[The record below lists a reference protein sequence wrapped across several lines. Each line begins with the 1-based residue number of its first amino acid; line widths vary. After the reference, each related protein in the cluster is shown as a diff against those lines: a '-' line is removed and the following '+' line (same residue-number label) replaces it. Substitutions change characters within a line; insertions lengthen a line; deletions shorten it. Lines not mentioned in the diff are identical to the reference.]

1 METSS
6 KRGKI
11 PQKDW
16 PLIIKR
22 YEAGETLA
30 AIARTYDCSPPAIS
44 YILSRSRARHEVADS
59 AGPPATEPLQPGSA
73 KTSPSEPLSSPVQP
87 RSDGDGIVLNRVEAQ
102 TSIPVE
108 TIDPDTLQPDPT
120 VASNQRGDASD
131 ERTYSAATGLN
142 DSPQRDDEVR
152 HPLDQPGPGDPGSS
166 DPVRSGVMLQRGEPR
181 GILHLSLPQRGI
193 NHPDH
198 QPRDARRPGASEDGE
213 LRRVGGQQQTSF
225 IAPGRDHPDFYTATN
240 PSGTVRP
247 GAEANRATEGGAF
260 IDRVLRERVNEDIA
274 AFLAAFDAALADD
287 SLESRAALRQATD
300 RLLRAGARTRIE
312 LERLEARVPLPARE
326 KVGHPGSTWRPR

>member
-44 YILSRSRARHEVADS
+44 YILSRSRARDTIADS
-59 AGPPATEPLQPGSA
+59 AAPDATD
-73 KTSPSEPLSSPVQP
+73 PVQP
-87 RSDGDGIVLNRVEAQ
+87 GLVKTSNETSASVIQGAAGVDEPAPHLVQAHA
-102 TSIPVE
+102 SIPVE
-108 TIDPDTLQPDPT
+108 GLDPESPRAQATH
-120 VASNQRGDASD
+120 ASNNGQASALD
-131 ERTYSAATGLN
+131 ERTDVITTAANG
-142 DSPQRDDEVR
+142 PEER
-152 HPLDQPGPGDPGSS
+152 HAEFRHALDPPKDADLVNSNLGRPAALSQS
-166 DPVRSGVMLQRGEPR
+166 GEPR
-181 GILHLSLPQRGI
+181 GRLHLALPQPHELPGSNASEGAASLP
-193 NHPDH
+193 
-198 QPRDARRPGASEDGE
+198 AR
-213 LRRVGGQQQTSF
+213 GQQQALSTP
-225 IAPGRDHPDFYTATN
+225 PGRQFPDRYSAGADN
-240 PSGTVRP
+240 GSSRRAMEP
-247 GAEANRATEGGAF
+247 GRAKEGGAF
-260 IDRVLRERVNEDIA
+260 IDRALRERVDEDIA

-312 LERLEARVPLPARE
+312 LERLEARVPLPARDNI
-326 KVGHPGSTWRPR
+326 GHPGSAWRPR